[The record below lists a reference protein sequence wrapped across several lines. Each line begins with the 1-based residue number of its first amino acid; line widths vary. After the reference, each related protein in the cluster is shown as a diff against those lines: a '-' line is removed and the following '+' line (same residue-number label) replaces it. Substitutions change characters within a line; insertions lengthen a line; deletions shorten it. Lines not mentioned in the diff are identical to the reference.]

1 MNKNYSVLMSVYNKE
16 KPQHLIEAIDSML
29 NQTVKPDEF
38 VIIKDGKLTDELDL
52 AIAQYQKENKDLFH
66 IVENQENLGLGR
78 SLAIG
83 VQACKNEYIA
93 RMDSDDISK
102 IDRCEKELKI
112 LNENDEI
119 DVVGSMTLEFIDEIS
134 NVISYREMPE
144 EHDQI
149 CDYAKKR
156 NPCVHPSIMMKK
168 SKVLLAGNY
177 RDYLY
182 FEDYDLWIRMIE
194 EGCKFYNIQE
204 VLLYTRIDDNFYK
217 RRGRIKVFKKNDKI

>member
-16 KPQHLIEAIDSML
+16 KPEYLSQAIESML
-29 NQTVKPDEF
+29 DQTIRPNEF
-38 VIIKDGKLTDELDL
+38 VIIKDGKLTDELNSV
-52 AIAQYQKENKDLFH
+52 IEKYQKTNTDLFH
-66 IVENQENLGLGR
+66 IIENQENLGLGK

-102 IDRCEKELKI
+102 KDRCEKELKV
-112 LNENDEI
+112 LNDNKEI

-134 NVISYREMPE
+134 NIISYRKMPE
-144 EHDQI
+144 TNEQI
-149 CDYAKKR
+149 CNYAKKR

-168 SKVLLAGNY
+168 SKVLSVGNY

-194 EGCKFYNIQE
+194 NGCKFYNIQE

-217 RRGRIKVFKKNDKI
+217 RRGRSKLFKKNVKI